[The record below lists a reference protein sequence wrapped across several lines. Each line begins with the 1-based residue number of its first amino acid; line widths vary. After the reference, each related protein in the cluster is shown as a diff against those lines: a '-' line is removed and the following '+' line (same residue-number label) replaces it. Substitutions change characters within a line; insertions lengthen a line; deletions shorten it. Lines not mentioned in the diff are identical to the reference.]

1 MRARRAL
8 ALLAAAALGL
18 TAPTLPLAAQAAPG
32 AADAAASSAAVTGAG
47 ASALSVVPCL
57 TGAALRDEDVP
68 VWRRGQLEDTPEIT
82 ATDLQAV
89 VPAETTRR
97 SIQAEVE
104 PVLPDVVTIP
114 VYVHVIKGT
123 HRGERNPF
131 GPKRV
136 AQALRILNN
145 AYAGKQSAAS
155 APTRYRF
162 ELRRT
167 DYTKRDGW
175 YHAYNNGPRDDR
187 MKRALHRGGKNAL
200 NLYLN
205 RGGEPGLPVLGW
217 ARFPWRAA
225 GTSLDHVSVNVD
237 AMPGGLARGY
247 NLGDTLV
254 HEVGHWM
261 GLFHTFE
268 GGCEGRGDLV
278 ADTAAEAEP
287 EFECSEGRD
296 TCPEQ
301 PGVDPIHNF
310 MDYSYDSCMTQ
321 LTAGQV
327 RRMDTVFAQYRSGR
341 S

>member
-1 MRARRAL
+1 MSPHRVLAL
-8 ALLAAAALGL
+8 AAAAALGL
-18 TAPTLPLAAQAAPG
+18 TTPTLPLAAHASAGAGTAATPAG
-32 AADAAASSAAVTGAG
+32 VG
-47 ASALSVVPCL
+47 ASAMAVVPCL
-57 TGAALRDEDVP
+57 TGAALADQDVP
-68 VWRRGQLEDTPEIT
+68 VWRRGQLQDTPAIT
-82 ATDLQAV
+82 ETDLRAV
-89 VPAETTRR
+89 VPSETTRR
-97 SIQAEVE
+97 SVQAEVE
-104 PVLPDVVTIP
+104 PVLPATVTIP

-123 HRGERNPF
+123 HPGERNPF

-136 AQALRILNN
+136 AQALRILNG
-145 AYAGKQSAAS
+145 AYAGGQSASS

-175 YHAYNNGPRDDR
+175 YHAYNNGTRDNR
-187 MKRALHRGGKNAL
+187 MKRALHRGGADAL

-205 RGGEPGLPVLGW
+205 RGGTSGVPVLGW

-225 GTSLDHVSVNVD
+225 GTKLDHVSVNVD
-237 AMPGGLARGY
+237 AMPGGRADGY
-247 NLGDTLV
+247 NAGDTLV

-268 GGCEGRGDLV
+268 GGCEGGDLV

-287 EFECSEGRD
+287 EFDCTEGRD
-296 TCPEQ
+296 TCPDD
-301 PGVDPIHNF
+301 PGTDPIHNF
-310 MDYSYDSCMTQ
+310 MDYSLDACMTE

-327 RRMDTVFAQYRSGR
+327 RRIDTAFAQYRSGR